1 MPTGG
6 ISALLNI
13 GVGFIA
19 QQFQGKRGTLSG
31 GLMAIVGI
39 GRLTCTNAL
48 AGVGRGRSPL
58 VLLPRICA
66 SSARLRIA
74 LVFAE
79 RGLPVLATVEDAE
92 DVDHE
97 VT

>member
-1 MPTGG
+1 M
-6 ISALLNI
+6 
-13 GVGFIA
+13 V
-19 QQFQGKRGTLSG
+19 
-31 GLMAIVGI
+31 IVGI
-39 GRLTCTNAL
+39 GQLTCTNAL
-48 AGVGRGRSPL
+48 AGVWLRTGAIGPPTSILPPTSASP
-58 VLLPRICA
+58 
-66 SSARLRIA
+66 ARLRIA

>member
-1 MPTGG
+1 M
-6 ISALLNI
+6 
-13 GVGFIA
+13 V
-19 QQFQGKRGTLSG
+19 
-31 GLMAIVGI
+31 IVGI
-39 GRLTCTNAL
+39 GQLTCTNAWRAL
-48 AGVGRGRSPL
+48 VADGGRWASYQH
-58 VLLPRICA
+58 LPRTSA
-66 SSARLRIA
+66 SPARLRIA